1 MKRKFPILILIFTAA
16 LLITGC
22 EETTEDVIP
31 PQFFD
36 VELRPDD
43 IYMYN
48 AGSEDSYGVRL
59 DPLLND
65 SIRVSVNV
73 TYSDPQHGI
82 VYFLENEGSYYK
94 PDPDF
99 LGIDSL
105 TYTVCSSNSCKTEKI
120 TMIVEAPLDW
130 ENCSP
135 EINEEH
141 VITTVNTPIE
151 IRIFLN
157 DVMCG
162 FNAIE
167 VRSPEKG
174 TFTTYSY
181 SGTYKNTVY
190 VYHPPRNFTG
200 TDSFKYRVWEDYQN
214 DPTNYHEAISTVTVN

>member
-1 MKRKFPILILIFTAA
+1 MKPIIIYILFIISLSGILTA
-16 LLITGC
+16 C
-22 EETTEDVIP
+22 DESTEDIIP
-31 PQFFD
+31 TIFYEM
-36 VELRPDD
+36 ELKPDD

-48 AGSEDSYGVRL
+48 SGNPIGVRL

-65 SIRVSVNV
+65 SIKVGVTV
-73 TYSDPQHGI
+73 TYSSPKHGVVQFI
-82 VYFLENEGSYYK
+82 ENEGSYYT
-94 PDPDF
+94 PESEF
-99 LGIDSL
+99 FGIDTI
-105 TYTVCSSNSCKTEKI
+105 TYNVCFNEICKSETI
-120 TMIVEAPLDW
+120 RMIVEEPLDW

-135 EINEEH
+135 EIYEEH
-141 VITTVNTPIE
+141 EITTVNTPIE

-190 VYHPPRNFTG
+190 VYYPPKNFKG
-200 TDSFKYRVWEDYQN
+200 VDSFKYRVFEDYQN
-214 DPTNYHEAISTVTVN
+214 NPTNYHEAISTITIN